1 MFKGK
6 AFWYLLMAGSLGG
19 WVFAIVGRIK
29 PIENETLKKI
39 WKGIFNGWVYGH
51 PLELAI
57 AFMIGKA
64 RGLSMARII
73 CKTLA
78 FGFTLWLPLKL
89 GVFKK

>member
-6 AFWYLLMAGSLGG
+6 SFWYLLMAGSLGG
-19 WVFAIVGRIK
+19 WVFAIAGRIK
-29 PIENETLKKI
+29 PIENATLKKI
-39 WKGIFNGWVYGH
+39 WKGIYQGWVYGH

-64 RGLSMARII
+64 RGLSTLRII
-73 CKTLA
+73 AKTLA
-78 FGFTLWLPLKL
+78 FGFTWWLPLKL